1 MPNAET
7 SAGSC
12 HRRAN
17 GSALY
22 SFAFS
27 RSAQRCLFDTDKRML
42 DELKVRVDN
51 FWSERIKKGDP
62 LQQKTQTAKVGCLTQ
77 SVRAE

>member
-1 MPNAET
+1 
-7 SAGSC
+7 
-12 HRRAN
+12 
-17 GSALY
+17 
-22 SFAFS
+22 
-27 RSAQRCLFDTDKRML
+27 ML

-62 LQQKTQTAKVGCLTQ
+62 LQQRTQTAKVGCLTQ